1 MRNEKR
7 YKDVPSGSFQEEAGD
22 ESIAGRRINRRALL
36 GAGLGLAVAGV
47 GAGAWLSTRPNYTLA
62 KGKDD
67 PSLKPDPTDTVVVQ
81 WNKVTLQ
88 AIADT
93 GTGPTIGARALAIV
107 HTCMYDAWTPYDK
120 KAIATQPNGI
130 PDQKGKVGL
139 SDINTT
145 TSYAA
150 YRALMDLFPSEA
162 SVFNTQMQTLNL
174 DPANTS
180 TDTTTPTGI
189 GNVAAQ
195 AVLTYR
201 HGDGSNQANGYADT
215 SGYVPVNS
223 DPNHVV
229 DPNHWTPQFLKG
241 STVNVQKFLTPH
253 WGSIAPFALTSGSQF
268 RPSAGPLQ
276 VTQSSFQKEVD
287 DVVALSA
294 QLNDT
299 SKTIAEYWSD
309 GPHTVTP
316 PGHWDLF
323 AQFVAAHAVSK
334 NLQHNTTDDIMLFFA
349 LTNAIFDAS
358 IACWDCKRHYD
369 SMRPVTAVHYLYAGK
384 QISAWGGSGQG
395 MQSIDGSTWK
405 SYIATPA
412 FAEYVSG
419 HSTFSGAGS
428 YILSQ
433 VVKNGAFGNSYT
445 APTGSSLIEPGITPA
460 SPITLSWSTFNDAA
474 VQAGMSRRYGGIH
487 FQQADEDGRALGT
500 SVAQQAGAKALAYI
514 QGTVAGKTKH

>member
-1 MRNEKR
+1 M
-7 YKDVPSGSFQEEAGD
+7 V
-22 ESIAGRRINRRALL
+22 GRRINRRTLL
-36 GAGLGLAVAGV
+36 GAGLGLTVAGIGV
-47 GAGAWLSTRPNYTLA
+47 GAWLDMHPVYTFA
-62 KGKDD
+62 KDA
-67 PSLKPDPTDTVVVQ
+67 PPLQPTPTDTIVVQ
-81 WNKVTLQ
+81 WNKVALQ

-107 HTCMYDAWTPYDK
+107 HTCMYDAWTPYDN
-120 KAIATQPNGI
+120 KAVPTQTNGI
-130 PDQKGKVGL
+130 SKQKGKAAL
-139 SDINTT
+139 SDINTA

-150 YRALMDLFPSEA
+150 YRALMDLFPSDA
-162 SVFNTQMQTLNL
+162 SIFNAEMQMLNL

-253 WGSIAPFALTSGSQF
+253 WGTVTPFALTSGSQF
-268 RPSAGPLQ
+268 RPTTGPAQ
-276 VTQSSFQKEVD
+276 VTQPGFQTQVD
-287 DVVALSA
+287 AVVTLSA

-323 AQFVAAHAVSK
+323 SQYVAAHFVSK
-334 NLQHNTTDDIMLFFA
+334 NLQHNTVDDVMLFFG

-358 IACWDCKRHYD
+358 IACWDCKRYYD
-369 SMRPVTAVHYLYAGK
+369 SVRPVTAVHYLYSGK
-384 QISAWGGSGQG
+384 QISAWAGPGKGT
-395 MQSIDGSTWK
+395 QSIDGGTWG

-433 VVKNGAFGNSYT
+433 VVKNGAFNDSYT
-445 APTGSSLIEPGITPA
+445 APAGSSLVEPGITPA
-460 SPITLSWSTFNDAA
+460 SPITLSWATFTDAA

-487 FQQADEDGRALGT
+487 FQQADVDGRALGN
-500 SVAQQAGAKALAYI
+500 SVAQQAGIKALAYI
-514 QGTVAGKTKH
+514 QGTIGKTGH